1 MWRSCLHKLRD
12 IFLQVFLSF
21 CKPPGPPNQSTLGR
35 LQYFVPGS
43 FPNRF
48 QTFKGTHPCRPSTKP
63 CILFLWI
70 SWGCTASRNF
80 SPCKE
85 SYFDRCSLYVDII
98 FPWWN
103 FVISH
108 HYIYSK
114 NPYNS
119 GFVKMLTRRCLCYIQ
134 IALIDNGF
142 NNTWIEGL

>member
-1 MWRSCLHKLRD
+1 M
-12 IFLQVFLSF
+12 IFF
-21 CKPPGPPNQSTLGR
+21 CKFFCHFVNHLVPQTKALWGVFSISFLVLSLIDFKPLKVPIHVGHRPNLVSSFYGFHGVVLLQGISPLEKNHTLIDVH
-35 LQYFVPGS
+35 F
-43 FPNRF
+43 
-48 QTFKGTHPCRPSTKP
+48 T
-63 CILFLWI
+63 W
-70 SWGCTASRNF
+70 
-80 SPCKE
+80 
-85 SYFDRCSLYVDII
+85 DII

-134 IALIDNGF
+134 IALINNGF